1 MSQAGSESAA
11 AKEPSFKEGERVLA
25 YHGPLLYEA
34 KVQKSENKEDEWR
47 YHVHYLC
54 HIVVYHHVWVVSHLC
69 PYGAIFFLNSIF
81 MNPVEGLVSIIA
93 LMLFSCL
100 SALLIQVNSL
110 LNMFIFNEYSW
121 DEWVTNDRLLKLTDE
136 NIRKQQ
142 ELEKSQVVDK
152 SVKSGRSAQ
161 HKPKGSNDAKTD
173 KEDTKI
179 IIKGKKRK
187 SQPGGTEE
195 KERKSSESLFMSHFP
210 STLKKQL
217 VDDWEFVTQLGKLV
231 KLPRSPTIDDILKKY
246 LEHRTKKDNK
256 INDSYAEILK
266 GLRCYFDKALP
277 AMLLY
282 KKERQQYSEE
292 VKGDVS
298 PSTIYGA
305 EHLLRL
311 FVKLP
316 ELLASVNMEEDAL
329 NKLQQKLLDILNA
342 AEGFLKYGTRCIRG
356 CVRPCG
362 HPTFGTVV
370 ITNHVN
376 FISKKLNS
384 KFSNLKGKV
393 VVTVQLRTFKPWSF
407 A

>member
-47 YHVHYLC
+47 VGIRGKC
-54 HIVVYHHVWVVSHLC
+54 IPWM
-69 PYGAIFFLNSIF
+69 IDN
-81 MNPVEGLVSIIA
+81 
-93 LMLFSCL
+93 
-100 SALLIQVNSL
+100 
-110 LNMFIFNEYSW
+110 W

-231 KLPRSPTIDDILKKY
+231 KLPRSPTVDDILKKY

-329 NKLQQKLLDILNA
+329 NKLQQKLLDILKFLQKNQSSFFLSA
-342 AEGFLKYGTRCIRG
+342 YDGGSKAEGFLKYGTRCIRG

-393 VVTVQLRTFKPWSF
+393 VVTVQLRTFKPWSL

>member
-1 MSQAGSESAA
+1 MGGSSNTSSGGGGGKDKDDERGSPST
-11 AKEPSFKEGERVLA
+11 KEASFKEGERVLA

-47 YHVHYLC
+47 YHVHYLG
-54 HIVVYHHVWVVSHLC
+54 WSK
-69 PYGAIFFLNSIF
+69 
-81 MNPVEGLVSIIA
+81 
-93 LMLFSCL
+93 
-100 SALLIQVNSL
+100 
-110 LNMFIFNEYSW
+110 SW
-121 DEWVTNDRLLKLTDE
+121 DEWVTNDRLLKLTEE

-142 ELEKSQVVDK
+142 ELEKSQSADK
-152 SVKSGRSAQ
+152 SVKSGRSSQ

-173 KEDTKI
+173 KEDTKSLV
-179 IIKGKKRK
+179 KGKKRK
-187 SQPGGTEE
+187 SQPGVTEE

-217 VDDWEFVTQLGKLV
+217 VDDWEFVTQLGKVV
-231 KLPRSPTIDDILKKY
+231 KLPRSPTVDDILAKY

-329 NKLQQKLLDILNA
+329 NKLQQKLLDILK
-342 AEGFLKYGTRCIRG
+342 FLQKNQNSFFLSAYDSGSKGTDGI
-356 CVRPCG
+356 
-362 HPTFGTVV
+362 
-370 ITNHVN
+370 
-376 FISKKLNS
+376 KAK
-384 KFSNLKGKV
+384 
-393 VVTVQLRTFKPWSF
+393 
-407 A
+407 

>member
-47 YHVHYLC
+47 
-54 HIVVYHHVWVVSHLC
+54 
-69 PYGAIFFLNSIF
+69 
-81 MNPVEGLVSIIA
+81 
-93 LMLFSCL
+93 
-100 SALLIQVNSL
+100 
-110 LNMFIFNEYSW
+110 W

>member
-1 MSQAGSESAA
+1 MGGSSNTNTNTSSGGGKDKHDETS
-11 AKEPSFKEGERVLA
+11 PSFKEGERVLA

-47 YHVHYLC
+47 YHVHYL
-54 HIVVYHHVWVVSHLC
+54 
-69 PYGAIFFLNSIF
+69 
-81 MNPVEGLVSIIA
+81 GLVSIIA

-100 SALLIQVNSL
+100 SALLIQ
-110 LNMFIFNEYSW
+110 YSW

-142 ELEKSQVVDK
+142 ELEKSQAVDK

-161 HKPKGSNDAKTD
+161 HKPKGSNADAKTD

-179 IIKGKKRK
+179 IVKGKKRK

-231 KLPRSPTIDDILKKY
+231 KLPRSPTVDDILKKY

-282 KKERQQYSEE
+282 KKERQQYTEE

-298 PSTIYGA
+298 PSIIYGA

-329 NKLQQKLLDILNA
+329 NKLQQKLLDILK
-342 AEGFLKYGTRCIRG
+342 FLQKNQSSFFLSAYDGGSKGTDGIK
-356 CVRPCG
+356 
-362 HPTFGTVV
+362 T
-370 ITNHVN
+370 
-376 FISKKLNS
+376 K
-384 KFSNLKGKV
+384 
-393 VVTVQLRTFKPWSF
+393 
-407 A
+407 